1 MENTRFVNKGIVKK
15 DAKALL
21 SGRPV
26 YTDDIAPS
34 DCLVVKLL
42 RSPHAH
48 AWIEDISTAAALKVP
63 GIEAVFTYKVDNPY
77 TPTHERGLRFDDPA
91 IGVDWKIIN
100 RELLNLSEKDT
111 KAPLLKDAELN
122 FTF

>member
-1 MENTRFVNKGIVKK
+1 MRKMENTRFVNKGIVKK

-48 AWIEDISTAAALKVP
+48 AWIEDISTAAALKFLELRLFLL
-63 GIEAVFTYKVDNPY
+63 IKTYRRRDI
-77 TPTHERGLRFDDPA
+77 HRQDR
-91 IGVDWKIIN
+91 
-100 RELLNLSEKDT
+100 LSLSQVQMT
-111 KAPLLKDAELN
+111 V
-122 FTF
+122 

>member
-1 MENTRFVNKGIVKK
+1 MRKMENTRFVNKGIVKK

-42 RSPHAH
+42 RSC
-48 AWIEDISTAAALKVP
+48 LL
-63 GIEAVFTYKVDNPY
+63 Y
-77 TPTHERGLRFDDPA
+77 TSPSPRDRS
-91 IGVDWKIIN
+91 
-100 RELLNLSEKDT
+100 LSRMPSS
-111 KAPLLKDAELN
+111 A
-122 FTF
+122 

>member
-1 MENTRFVNKGIVKK
+1 MRKMENTRFVNKGIVKK

-42 RSPHAH
+42 RSPHAQ

-63 GIEAVFTYKVDNPY
+63 GIEAVFTYKDVPEN
-77 TPTHERGLRFDDPA
+77 RGRNDFRKYRRCYGSGTSNRLQSIRRKRSSGRF
-91 IGVDWKIIN
+91 
-100 RELLNLSEKDT
+100 LSASSGKRI
-111 KAPLLKDAELN
+111 K
-122 FTF
+122 

>member
-1 MENTRFVNKGIVKK
+1 MRKMENTRFVNKGIVKK

-48 AWIEDISTAAALKVP
+48 AWIEDQLQLIMKEYPNVY
-63 GIEAVFTYKVDNPY
+63 I
-77 TPTHERGLRFDDPA
+77 R
-91 IGVDWKIIN
+91 
-100 RELLNLSEKDT
+100 NLY
-111 KAPLLKDAELN
+111 
-122 FTF
+122 

>member
-34 DCLVVKLL
+34 DLSLI
-42 RSPHAH
+42 H
-48 AWIEDISTAAALKVP
+48 IS
-63 GIEAVFTYKVDNPY
+63 FRY
-77 TPTHERGLRFDDPA
+77 
-91 IGVDWKIIN
+91 
-100 RELLNLSEKDT
+100 
-111 KAPLLKDAELN
+111 
-122 FTF
+122 

>member
-63 GIEAVFTYKVDNPY
+63 GIEFLLIKTYRRRDI
-77 TPTHERGLRFDDPA
+77 HRQDR
-91 IGVDWKIIN
+91 
-100 RELLNLSEKDT
+100 LSLSRVQMT
-111 KAPLLKDAELN
+111 V
-122 FTF
+122 

>member
-48 AWIEDISTAAALKVP
+48 ATIEDISTAAPQKDTEK
-63 GIEAVFTYKVDNPY
+63 EAVFIHRQV
-77 TPTHERGLRFDDPA
+77 R
-91 IGVDWKIIN
+91 
-100 RELLNLSEKDT
+100 LSLSQVQMT
-111 KAPLLKDAELN
+111 V
-122 FTF
+122 